1 VGGSVTSAE
10 VRALVPAYQNG
21 QRVLRA
27 VQSTVTNDLGEYR
40 LFELPAGQY
49 YISAASTVGDLPINI
64 LIANPS
70 PNTPPVSSPGQRA
83 IVYYPSTPDSRTA
96 TPIDLT
102 SGGDF
107 GGVNITVV
115 PFKPH
120 HIRGNVPGGMARVT
134 LVPNDPGMV
143 TSSRSADA
151 SSGLFDF
158 PNTVSGEYTLVAR
171 SGELLGTASVSVGD
185 GDLDNVTVGMSP
197 TVPVPTRVSFADRTP
212 GEVDPDLENVT
223 FNLIADPPIPGA
235 DPDVYGPFSNGFLAF
250 GVLLRQ
256 DYRIALRIVRS
267 PSASARLRDV
277 YIKSIRLGNRD
288 VMSEGLRVEDPANMP
303 PLEIVLGLKSG
314 TVSGTVVSEKQK
326 PEGNATVVLV
336 PDERRRWADAF
347 RTATTDIS
355 GRFVMERISPGDY
368 LAFSWEEVDDGAWMD
383 PEFLKRYEERG
394 RRIHVNEGGNPSLNI
409 TAIP

>member
-1 VGGSVTSAE
+1 
-10 VRALVPAYQNG
+10 
-21 QRVLRA
+21 
-27 VQSTVTNDLGEYR
+27 
-40 LFELPAGQY
+40 
-49 YISAASTVGDLPINI
+49 
-64 LIANPS
+64 
-70 PNTPPVSSPGQRA
+70 
-83 IVYYPSTPDSRTA
+83 
-96 TPIDLT
+96 
-102 SGGDF
+102 
-107 GGVNITVV
+107 
-115 PFKPH
+115 
-120 HIRGNVPGGMARVT
+120 
-134 LVPNDPGMV
+134 
-143 TSSRSADA
+143 
-151 SSGLFDF
+151 
-158 PNTVSGEYTLVAR
+158 
-171 SGELLGTASVSVGD
+171 
-185 GDLDNVTVGMSP
+185 
-197 TVPVPTRVSFADRTP
+197 
-212 GEVDPDLENVT
+212 VT

-314 TVSGTVVSEKQK
+314 TVSGIVVSEKQK

-347 RTATTDIS
+347 RTAITDIS
-355 GRFVMERISPGDY
+355 GRFVMDRISPGDY